1 MADINVLIQR
11 RNSINAKLASLQAK
25 RSGQLNQI
33 ESADAEVASLRAQRS
48 RQRAGGDEQGA
59 QFITGLIEQ
68 TEAKQDALN
77 AQLSQTG
84 AEIFAL
90 EQELAEVNRQI
101 NQVQQQ
107 QSAAKQ
113 STGET
118 VRQDQIGQAEA
129 ANPDKPTPPELK
141 ITNNGVGAT
150 TATNGRVGPAAAAV
164 PTNAE
169 KFTADSNEDI
179 GTDEPTRRAS
189 QTQQTPQSVA
199 APGGVR
205 PGTPSTSNTSF
216 TSTISA
222 ADDAR
227 PGGSGPQAANQP
239 GAAAAG
245 DDNTNGVRSTLN
257 RLFSGST
264 QPIIPKPNILDQYA
278 SYSYNISFYM
288 VTRDQYARMMT
299 SKQKNLA
306 GFQLL
311 MRSGGAGPAGTAADI
326 PELSRQ
332 ERDFVTQSDLIN
344 QSLQGLGRNQYFP
357 LDFYMDDL
365 RFVVVGSK
373 AAGGSYNIA
382 KQVDF
387 KIFEPNGISL
397 IPNLYRATQQM
408 VAAQGL
414 TVDRA
419 NYLNQ
424 IYLLVIRFYGYD
436 ENGTLVQA
444 GKTGPDST
452 GSDAFA
458 ISEKFIP
465 IRLRNIK
472 YKIAGK
478 VTEYEVSAVA
488 APVDINMGVRGVI
501 PTNFE
506 IPATTLKDLFAG
518 NGGAA
523 ASAGGTQAFL
533 EGEDQSAAETARLG
547 RSTSLAPGG
556 TPTPNS
562 AVTAGNSP
570 TQGTAP
576 SKANTAPSPKLVA
589 GVMTAMNQFQQQ
601 LVDKGVYQEKD
612 EYVMEF
618 TDNILAEATVQPPEN
633 TDKKSRPSP
642 PVENA
647 RDALLQRTQSVN
659 TAAKTT
665 AATAGMSLVQFIDQ
679 YTRSSSYITSQ
690 QTRIPK
696 TDAKGNTTYIVQPV
710 RAGQILAWYRIG
722 VQATPLKY
730 DPKRNDYAYRIT
742 YQLNPY
748 KINSLDSEFFPN
760 PPFQGVHKQYDY
772 WFTGQNTSILRYEQ
786 EINNQYFVTVNAGL
800 TPEQTFNET
809 TDVREYIKRVYQAR
823 SSESSQGIQGLAND
837 PAANAADYLFSPA
850 DFRSI
855 KMEIVGD
862 PAWIAQGELW
872 EGCGGLRFNYDPFLP
887 DGTIN
892 YDAQEQ
898 LFEVRFNMPQ
908 DYDLNTGLMD
918 LQRRAGDGTSA
929 SDRPDQPTQSNIYK
943 LRTIT
948 NKFSRGQF
956 TQEIEGVGIRFK
968 LPSEAQAESVN
979 QPTAASTDNS
989 AAARFRQGPDQSDA
1003 ESARLL
1009 RQNAAARTSGRTF
1022 AQRQQDASTS
1032 LQSARRQAFGDNTA
1046 SGFQRAPQLES
1057 PAAANQAPTS
1067 GGQPVGPASSAVAV
1081 ATQGGASG
1089 INVGQPVTV
1098 QAYLNNNTVA
1108 SVSSQGQI
1116 DALRQNGQLSG
1127 QAASATTDRLRLA
1140 QQAANSPT
1148 TNAPPQRIVKE
1159 R

>member
-1 MADINVLIQR
+1 MADLAALLVKKDQLIDRIANLTAAADNR
-11 RNSINAKLASLQAK
+11 RRALARAESDLKFTTDPARRGRLDRQISELESDVAAFE
-25 RSGQLNQI
+25 RDIPGLNQ
-33 ESADAEVASLRAQRS
+33 
-48 RQRAGGDEQGA
+48 
-59 QFITGLIEQ
+59 
-68 TEAKQDALN
+68 
-77 AQLSQTG
+77 QLTQ
-84 AEIFAL
+84 
-90 EQELAEVNRQI
+90 VNNQI
-101 NQVQQQ
+101 NQIQQQ
-107 QSAAKQ
+107 QAAAKQ
-113 STGET
+113 STGQT
-118 VRQDQIGQAEA
+118 VREDQVAQNQG
-129 ANPDKPTPPELK
+129 ANPAKPTASELK
-141 ITNNGVGAT
+141 S
-150 TATNGRVGPAAAAV
+150 TNGRVGPAAAAV

-169 KFTADSNEDI
+169 KFTPGANEDT
-179 GTDEPTRRAS
+179 GTSAPKRKAS

-205 PGTPSTSNTSF
+205 PG
-216 TSTISA
+216 A
-222 ADDAR
+222 
-227 PGGSGPQAANQP
+227 SGPQAANSP

-245 DDNTNGVRSTLN
+245 DDNTNGVQSTLN
-257 RLFSGST
+257 RLFSGAT
-264 QPIIPKPNILDQYA
+264 KAIVPEPNILDQYA
-278 SYSYNISFYM
+278 SYSYNLSFYM
-288 VTRDQYARMMT
+288 LSRDQYARMMT
-299 SKQKNLA
+299 TKKKNLA

-311 MRSGGAGPAGTAADI
+311 MQSGGAPVAGGSLRPVDPQELQQAADGVS
-326 PELSRQ
+326 PEIQQPS
-332 ERDFVTQSDLIN
+332 
-344 QSLQGLGRNQYFP
+344 LGRNQYFP

-365 RFVVVGSK
+365 RFVVLGTKGS
-373 AAGGSYNIA
+373 GGSYNIA

-408 VAAQGL
+408 IAMQGL

-444 GKTGPDST
+444 GKTGQDSL

-465 IRLRNIK
+465 IRLKNIK

-488 APVDINMGVRGVI
+488 APVDINLGVRGVI

-506 IPATTLKDLFAG
+506 IPAATLKDLFSG
-518 NGGAA
+518 NEQLTAA
-523 ASAGGTQAFL
+523 ARQPNQSDGGRQSQPDTTPQDTAPRTGTTFAQRQAA
-533 EGEDQSAAETARLG
+533 AAERVQAARREQLG
-547 RSTSLAPGG
+547 LTSTP
-556 TPTPNS
+556 

-570 TQGTAP
+570 TQSTAP
-576 SKANTAPSPKLVA
+576 SKANAAPSPKLVA
-589 GVMTAMNQFQQQ
+589 GVMTAMNEFQRQ
-601 LVDKGVYQEKD
+601 LVNDGVYEVAD

-647 RDALLQRTQSVN
+647 RDALLQRTQSVD

-696 TDAKGNTTYIVQPV
+696 TDAQGKTTYIVQPV

-748 KINSLDSEFFPN
+748 KINALDSEFFPN
-760 PPFQGVHKQYDY
+760 PPFQGVHKQYNY
-772 WFTGQNTSILRYEQ
+772 WFTGENTSILRYEQ
-786 EINNQYFVTVNAGL
+786 EINNQYFITVNAGL
-800 TPEQTFNET
+800 TPQQTFNET

-823 SSESSQGIQGLAND
+823 SAESSQGIQGLAND

-850 DFRSI
+850 DFKSI

-862 PAWIAQGELW
+862 PAWITQGEVW
-872 EGCGGLRFNYDPFLP
+872 EGCAGLRFNYEPFLP

-918 LQRRAGDGTSA
+918 IQRTAGNGTSV
-929 SDRPDQPTQSNIYK
+929 SDRPDEPTQSNIYK
-943 LRTIT
+943 MKTIT

-956 TQEIEGVGIRFK
+956 TQEIEGVGIRFQ

-979 QPTAASTDNS
+979 QPTPAPS
-989 AAARFRQGPDQSDA
+989 AAASRARQGPDQSDA

-1009 RQNAAARTSGRTF
+1009 RQNAAARTNGRTF
-1022 AQRQQDASTS
+1022 AQRQQDAATTM
-1032 LQSARRQAFGDNTA
+1032 QGARKQAFGDNTA

-1067 GGQPVGPASSAVAV
+1067 GGQPVGPASSSVAV
-1081 ATQGGASG
+1081 ASQGGASG
-1089 INVGQPVTV
+1089 TAVGQPV
-1098 QAYLNNNTVA
+1098 
-1108 SVSSQGQI
+1108 SVPVFTNRGVVNATSNEEIQGLFSQGRITAQE
-1116 DALRQNGQLSG
+1116 RN
-1127 QAASATTDRLRLA
+1127 QAAQGLSIKQR
-1140 QQAANSPT
+1140 AANSPT

>member
-1 MADINVLIQR
+1 MADLAALLVKKDQLIDRIANLTAAADNR
-11 RNSINAKLASLQAK
+11 RRALARAESDLKFTTDPARRGRLDRQISELESDVAAFE
-25 RSGQLNQI
+25 RDIPGLNQQ
-33 ESADAEVASLRAQRS
+33 LAQ
-48 RQRAGGDEQGA
+48 
-59 QFITGLIEQ
+59 
-68 TEAKQDALN
+68 
-77 AQLSQTG
+77 
-84 AEIFAL
+84 
-90 EQELAEVNRQI
+90 VNNQI
-101 NQVQQQ
+101 NQIQQQ
-107 QSAAKQ
+107 QAAAKQ
-113 STGET
+113 STGQT
-118 VRQDQIGQAEA
+118 VREDQVAQAEGANA
-129 ANPDKPTPPELK
+129 AKPTAPELK
-141 ITNNGVGAT
+141 S
-150 TATNGRVGPAAAAV
+150 TNGRVGPAAAAR

-169 KFTADSNEDI
+169 KFTPGANEDT
-179 GTDEPTRRAS
+179 GTAAPKRKAS

-205 PGTPSTSNTSF
+205 PGST
-216 TSTISA
+216 
-222 ADDAR
+222 
-227 PGGSGPQAANQP
+227 GPQAANTT

-245 DDNTNGVRSTLN
+245 DDNTNGVQSTLN
-257 RLFSGST
+257 RLFSGAT
-264 QPIIPKPNILDQYA
+264 QQIKPRPNILDQYA

-288 VTRDQYARMMT
+288 ITRDQYARMMT
-299 SKQKNLA
+299 TKKKNLA

-311 MRSGGAGPAGTAADI
+311 MQSGGAPVAGGSLRPVDPQEIQQAADGVS
-326 PELSRQ
+326 PEIQQPS
-332 ERDFVTQSDLIN
+332 
-344 QSLQGLGRNQYFP
+344 LGRNQYFP

-365 RFVVVGSK
+365 RFVVLGTKGS
-373 AAGGSYNIA
+373 GGSYNIA

-408 VAAQGL
+408 VAMQGL

-444 GKTGPDST
+444 GKTGPDSS
-452 GSDAFA
+452 GSDTFA

-465 IRLRNIK
+465 IRLKNIK

-506 IPATTLKDLFAG
+506 IPAATLKDLFAG
-518 NGGAA
+518 NEKLTAA
-523 ASAGGTQAFL
+523 ARQQGQSDGGRQSGSETAAQIDARLSSTYGIPPVGTDVEFDSALSAGTTAGTFGTTEEL
-533 EGEDQSAAETARLG
+533 NTALG
-547 RSTSLAPGG
+547 F
-556 TPTPNS
+556 TPT
-562 AVTAGNSP
+562 VVAGNSP
-570 TQGTAP
+570 TQSTAP
-576 SKANTAPSPKLVA
+576 SKANAAPSPKLVA
-589 GVMTAMNQFQQQ
+589 GVMTAMNQFQEQ
-601 LVDKGVYQEKD
+601 LVKDGVYQVAD

-618 TDNILAEATVQPPEN
+618 TDNILADATVQPPEN

-647 RDALLQRTQSVN
+647 RDALLQRTQSVD

-696 TDAKGNTTYIVQPV
+696 TDAQGKTTYIVQPV

-748 KINSLDSEFFPN
+748 KINALDSEFFPN

-772 WFTGQNTSILRYEQ
+772 WFTGENTSILRYEQ

-800 TPEQTFNET
+800 TPQQTFNET

-823 SSESSQGIQGLAND
+823 SAESSQGIQGLAND

-850 DFRSI
+850 DFKSI

-862 PAWIAQGELW
+862 PAWITQGEVW
-872 EGCGGLRFNYDPFLP
+872 EGCAGLRFNYEPFLP

-918 LQRRAGDGTSA
+918 IQRTAGNGTSS
-929 SDRPDQPTQSNIYK
+929 SDRPDEPTQSNIYK
-943 LRTIT
+943 MKTIT

-956 TQEIEGVGIRFK
+956 TQEIEGVGIRFQ
-968 LPSEAQAESVN
+968 LPSEAQSESVN
-979 QPTAASTDNS
+979 QPAPAPSATASRA
-989 AAARFRQGPDQSDA
+989 RQGPDQSDA
-1003 ESARLL
+1003 ETARLL
-1009 RQNAAARTSGRTF
+1009 RQNAAARTGGRTF
-1022 AQRQQDASTS
+1022 AQRQQDSATTM
-1032 LQSARRQAFGDNTA
+1032 QGARRQAFGDNTA

-1067 GGQPVGPASSAVAV
+1067 GGQPVGPASSSVAV
-1081 ATQGGASG
+1081 ASQGGASG
-1089 INVGQPVTV
+1089 TAVGQPV
-1098 QAYLNNNTVA
+1098 
-1108 SVSSQGQI
+1108 SVPVFTNRGVVNATSNEEIQGLFSQGRITAQE
-1116 DALRQNGQLSG
+1116 RS
-1127 QAASATTDRLRLA
+1127 QAAQGLA
-1140 QQAANSPT
+1140 IKQRAANSPT

>member
-1 MADINVLIQR
+1 MADLAALLVKKDQLIERITNLTAAVENR
-11 RNSINAKLASLQAK
+11 RRALARAESDLKFTTDPARRGRLDRQISELESDVAAFA
-25 RSGQLNQI
+25 RDIPGLNQQ
-33 ESADAEVASLRAQRS
+33 LAQ
-48 RQRAGGDEQGA
+48 
-59 QFITGLIEQ
+59 
-68 TEAKQDALN
+68 
-77 AQLSQTG
+77 
-84 AEIFAL
+84 
-90 EQELAEVNRQI
+90 VNNQI
-101 NQVQQQ
+101 NQIQQQ
-107 QSAAKQ
+107 QAAAKQ
-113 STGET
+113 STGQT
-118 VRQDQIGQAEA
+118 VREDQVAQNQG
-129 ANPDKPTPPELK
+129 ANPAKPTASELK
-141 ITNNGVGAT
+141 S
-150 TATNGRVGPAAAAV
+150 TNGRVGPAAAAG

-169 KFTADSNEDI
+169 KFTPGANEDT
-179 GTDEPTRRAS
+179 GTAAAKRKAS

-199 APGGVR
+199 APGG
-205 PGTPSTSNTSF
+205 
-216 TSTISA
+216 
-222 ADDAR
+222 AR
-227 PGGSGPQAANQP
+227 PGASGPQAANTA

-245 DDNTNGVRSTLN
+245 DDNTNGVQSTLN
-257 RLFSGST
+257 RLFSGAT
-264 QPIIPKPNILDQYA
+264 KAIVPEPNILDQYA
-278 SYSYNISFYM
+278 SYSYNLSFYM
-288 VTRDQYARMMT
+288 LSRDQYARMMT
-299 SKQKNLA
+299 TKKKNPA

-311 MRSGGAGPAGTAADI
+311 MQSGGAPVAGGSLRPVDPQELQQAADGVS
-326 PELSRQ
+326 PEIQQPS
-332 ERDFVTQSDLIN
+332 
-344 QSLQGLGRNQYFP
+344 LGRNQYFP
-357 LDFYMDDL
+357 LDFYIDDL
-365 RFVVVGSK
+365 RFVVLGTKGS
-373 AAGGSYNIA
+373 GGSYNIA

-408 VAAQGL
+408 VAMQGL

-444 GKTGPDST
+444 GKTGQDSL

-465 IRLRNIK
+465 IRLKNIK

-488 APVDINMGVRGVI
+488 APVDINLGVRGVI

-506 IPATTLKDLFAG
+506 IPAATLKDLFSG
-518 NGGAA
+518 NEQLTAA
-523 ASAGGTQAFL
+523 ARQPNQSDGGRQSQPDTTPQDTAPRTGTTFAQRQAA
-533 EGEDQSAAETARLG
+533 AAERVQAARREQLG
-547 RSTSLAPGG
+547 LTSTP
-556 TPTPNS
+556 

-570 TQGTAP
+570 TQSTAP
-576 SKANTAPSPKLVA
+576 SKANAAPSPKLVA
-589 GVMTAMNQFQQQ
+589 GVMTAMNEFQRQ
-601 LVDKGVYQEKD
+601 LVKDGVYEVAD

-647 RDALLQRTQSVN
+647 RDALLQRTQSVD

-696 TDAKGNTTYIVQPV
+696 TDAQGKTTYIVQPV

-748 KINSLDSEFFPN
+748 KINALDSEFFPN
-760 PPFQGVHKQYDY
+760 PPFQGVHKQYNY
-772 WFTGQNTSILRYEQ
+772 WFTGENTSILRYEQ
-786 EINNQYFVTVNAGL
+786 EINNQYFITVNAGL

-823 SSESSQGIQGLAND
+823 SAESSQGIQGLAND

-850 DFRSI
+850 DFKSI

-862 PAWIAQGELW
+862 PAWITQGEVW
-872 EGCGGLRFNYDPFLP
+872 EGCAGLRFNYEPFLP

-918 LQRRAGDGTSA
+918 IQRTAGNGTSV
-929 SDRPDQPTQSNIYK
+929 SDRPDEPTQSNIYK
-943 LRTIT
+943 MKTIT

-956 TQEIEGVGIRFK
+956 TQEIEGVGIRFQ
-968 LPSEAQAESVN
+968 LPSEAQSESVN
-979 QPTAASTDNS
+979 QPAPPPSATASRA
-989 AAARFRQGPDQSDA
+989 RQGPDQSDA

-1009 RQNAAARTSGRTF
+1009 RQNAAARTNGRTF
-1022 AQRQQDASTS
+1022 AQRQQDAATTM
-1032 LQSARRQAFGDNTA
+1032 QGARKQAFGDNTA
-1046 SGFQRAPQLES
+1046 SGFQRAPQLET

-1067 GGQPVGPASSAVAV
+1067 GGQPVGPASSSVAV
-1081 ATQGGASG
+1081 ASQGGASG
-1089 INVGQPVTV
+1089 TAVGQPV
-1098 QAYLNNNTVA
+1098 
-1108 SVSSQGQI
+1108 SVPVFTNRGVVNATSNEEIQGLFSQGRITAQE
-1116 DALRQNGQLSG
+1116 RN
-1127 QAASATTDRLRLA
+1127 QAAQGLSIKQR
-1140 QQAANSPT
+1140 AANSPT
-1148 TNAPPQRIVKE
+1148 TSSPPQRIVKE

>member
-1 MADINVLIQR
+1 MADLAALLVKKDQLID
-11 RNSINAKLASLQAK
+11 
-25 RSGQLNQI
+25 QI
-33 ESADAEVASLRAQRS
+33 ANLTAEKDSAQRALS
-48 RQRAGGDEQGA
+48 RAESDLQFTRDPAVRSSKEQQIQAARASISRANQ
-59 QFITGLIEQ
+59 
-68 TEAKQDALN
+68 
-77 AQLSQTG
+77 QLAPLT
-84 AEIFAL
+84 A
-90 EQELAEVNRQI
+90 ELAQTNQQI
-101 NQVQQQ
+101 NQLQQQ
-107 QSAAKQ
+107 QAAAKQ
-113 STGET
+113 STGQT
-118 VRQDQIGQAEA
+118 VREDQVAQAEG
-129 ANPDKPTPPELK
+129 ANPAKPTASELK
-141 ITNNGVGAT
+141 S
-150 TATNGRVGPAAAAV
+150 TNGRVGPATAAR
-164 PTNAE
+164 PSNAE
-169 KFTADSNEDI
+169 KFNAGVNEDV
-179 GTDEPTRRAS
+179 GTNSPKRRAS

-205 PGTPSTSNTSF
+205 PG
-216 TSTISA
+216 A
-222 ADDAR
+222 
-227 PGGSGPQAANQP
+227 SGPQAANSP

-245 DDNTNGVRSTLN
+245 DDNTNGVQSTLN
-257 RLFSGST
+257 RLFSGAT
-264 QPIIPKPNILDQYA
+264 QQIKPKPNILDQYS

-288 VTRDQYARMMT
+288 ITRDQYARMMT
-299 SKQKNLA
+299 TKKKNLA

-311 MRSGGAGPAGTAADI
+311 MQSGGAPVAGGSLRPVDPQEIQQAADGVS
-326 PELSRQ
+326 PEIQQPS
-332 ERDFVTQSDLIN
+332 
-344 QSLQGLGRNQYFP
+344 LGRNQYFP

-365 RFVVVGSK
+365 RFVVLGTKGS
-373 AAGGSYNIA
+373 GGSYNIA
-382 KQVDF
+382 KQIDF

-408 VAAQGL
+408 VAMQGL

-436 ENGTLVQA
+436 ENGTLVRA
-444 GKTGPDST
+444 GKTGPDSS

-465 IRLRNIK
+465 IRLKNIK

-506 IPATTLKDLFAG
+506 IPAATLKDLFAG
-518 NGGAA
+518 NEKLTAA
-523 ASAGGTQAFL
+523 ARQQGQSDGGRQSGSETAAQIDARLSSTYGIPPVGTDVEFDSALSAGTTAGTFGTTEEL
-533 EGEDQSAAETARLG
+533 NTALG
-547 RSTSLAPGG
+547 F
-556 TPTPNS
+556 TPT
-562 AVTAGNSP
+562 VVAGNSP
-570 TQGTAP
+570 TQSTAP
-576 SKANTAPSPKLVA
+576 SKANAAPSPKLVA
-589 GVMTAMNQFQQQ
+589 GVMTAMNQFQEQ
-601 LVDKGVYQEKD
+601 LVKDGVYQEKD

-618 TDNILAEATVQPPEN
+618 TDNILADATVQPPEN

-647 RDALLQRTQSVN
+647 RDALLQRTQSVD

-696 TDAKGNTTYIVQPV
+696 TDAQGKTTYIVQPV

-748 KINSLDSEFFPN
+748 KINALDSEFFPN

-772 WFTGQNTSILRYEQ
+772 WFTGENTSILRYEQ
-786 EINNQYFVTVNAGL
+786 EINNQYFVTINAGL
-800 TPEQTFNET
+800 TPQQVFNET

-823 SSESSQGIQGLAND
+823 SAESSQGIQGLAND

-850 DFRSI
+850 DFKSI

-862 PAWIAQGELW
+862 PAWIAQGEVW
-872 EGCGGLRFNYDPFLP
+872 EGCAGLRFNYEPFLP

-918 LQRRAGDGTSA
+918 IQRTAGNGTSV
-929 SDRPDQPTQSNIYK
+929 SDRPDEPTQSNIYK

-956 TQEIEGVGIRFK
+956 TQEIEGVGIRFQ
-968 LPSEAQAESVN
+968 LPSEVQAESVN
-979 QPTAASTDNS
+979 QSALAPTATASR
-989 AAARFRQGPDQSDA
+989 ARQGPDQSDA

-1009 RQNAAARTSGRTF
+1009 RQNAAARNGGRTF
-1022 AQRQQDASTS
+1022 AQRQQDAATTM
-1032 LQSARRQAFGDNTA
+1032 QGARKQAFGDNTA
-1046 SGFQRAPQLES
+1046 SGFQRAPQLET
-1057 PAAANQAPTS
+1057 PAAANRPPTS
-1067 GGQPVGPASSAVAV
+1067 GGQPVGAASSAAAV
-1081 ATQGGASG
+1081 ASQGGASG
-1089 INVGQPVTV
+1089 TAVGQPV
-1098 QAYLNNNTVA
+1098 
-1108 SVSSQGQI
+1108 SVPVFTNRGVVNATSNEEIQGLFNQGRI
-1116 DALRQNGQLSG
+1116 TAQERS
-1127 QAASATTDRLRLA
+1127 QAAQGLSIKQR
-1140 QQAANSPT
+1140 AANSPT
-1148 TNAPPQRIVKE
+1148 TNTAPQRIVKE

>member
-1 MADINVLIQR
+1 MAD
-11 RNSINAKLASLQAK
+11 LAALLVKKDQ
-25 RSGQLNQI
+25 
-33 ESADAEVASLRAQRS
+33 
-48 RQRAGGDEQGA
+48 
-59 QFITGLIEQ
+59 LIEQ
-68 TEAKQDALN
+68 IANLTAEKDSAQRALSR
-77 AQLSQTG
+77 AESDLLFTRDPAARSSKEQQIQASRTIIARADQQLAPLNS
-84 AEIFAL
+84 
-90 EQELAEVNRQI
+90 ELAQTNQQI
-101 NQVQQQ
+101 QQIQQQ
-107 QSAAKQ
+107 QAAAKQ

-118 VRQDQIGQAEA
+118 VREDQVGQAEA
-129 ANPDKPTPPELK
+129 ANPARPTASELK
-141 ITNNGVGAT
+141 S
-150 TATNGRVGPAAAAV
+150 TNGRVGPAAAAV

-169 KFTADSNEDI
+169 KFIPGTNEDT
-179 GTDEPTRRAS
+179 GTAAPKRKTS

-205 PGTPSTSNTSF
+205 PGT
-216 TSTISA
+216 
-222 ADDAR
+222 
-227 PGGSGPQAANQP
+227 SGPQAANSP

-245 DDNTNGVRSTLN
+245 DDNTNGVQSTLN
-257 RLFSGST
+257 RLFSGAT
-264 QPIIPKPNILDQYA
+264 QEIKPKPNILDQYS

-299 SKQKNLA
+299 TKKKNLA

-311 MRSGGAGPAGTAADI
+311 MQSGGAGPAGTAADI

-357 LDFYMDDL
+357 LDFYIDDL
-365 RFVVVGSK
+365 RFVVLGTKGS
-373 AAGGSYNIA
+373 GGSYNIA

-414 TVDRA
+414 TMDRA

-444 GKTGPDST
+444 GKTGPDSM
-452 GSDAFA
+452 GSDTFA

-506 IPATTLKDLFAG
+506 IPAATLKDLFAG
-518 NGGAA
+518 NEKLT
-523 ASAGGTQAFL
+523 ASARQQGQSDGGR
-533 EGEDQSAAETARLG
+533 QSGPETAAQIDARLS
-547 RSTSLAPGG
+547 STYGIPPVVTDVEFDSALSAGTTAELNTAPSF
-556 TPTPNS
+556 TPT
-562 AVTAGNSP
+562 VVAGNSP
-570 TQGTAP
+570 TQSTAP
-576 SKANTAPSPKLVA
+576 SKANAAPSPKLVA
-589 GVMTAMNQFQQQ
+589 GVMTAMNEFQKQ
-601 LVDKGVYQEKD
+601 LVKDGVYEVED

-618 TDNILAEATVQPPEN
+618 TDNILADATVQPPEN

-647 RDALLQRTQSVN
+647 RDALLQRTQSVD

-665 AATAGMSLVQFIDQ
+665 AATAGMSLMQFIDQ

-696 TDAKGNTTYIVQPV
+696 TDAQGKTTYIVQPA

-772 WFTGQNTSILRYEQ
+772 WFTGENTSILRYEQ

-800 TPEQTFNET
+800 TPQQTFNET

-823 SSESSQGIQGLAND
+823 SAESSQGIQGLAND

-850 DFRSI
+850 DFKSI

-862 PAWIAQGELW
+862 PAWITQGEVW
-872 EGCGGLRFNYDPFLP
+872 EGCAGLRFNYEPFLP

-908 DYDLNTGLMD
+908 DYDLTTGLMD
-918 LQRRAGDGTSA
+918 IQRTAGNGTSV
-929 SDRPDQPTQSNIYK
+929 SDRPDEPTQSNIYK
-943 LRTIT
+943 MKTIT

-956 TQEIEGVGIRFK
+956 TQEIEGVGIRFQ
-968 LPSEAQAESVN
+968 LPSEAQSESVN
-979 QPTAASTDNS
+979 QPAPAPSATASRA
-989 AAARFRQGPDQSDA
+989 RQGPDQSDA

-1009 RQNAAARTSGRTF
+1009 RQNAAARTNGRTF
-1022 AQRQQDASTS
+1022 AQRQQDAATTM
-1032 LQSARRQAFGDNTA
+1032 QGARRQAFGDNTA
-1046 SGFQRAPQLES
+1046 SGFQRAPQLET

-1067 GGQPVGPASSAVAV
+1067 GGQPVGPASSAAAV
-1081 ATQGGASG
+1081 ASQGGASG
-1089 INVGQPVTV
+1089 TAVGQPVAV
-1098 QAYLNNNTVA
+1098 QAYLNNNTT
-1108 SVSSQGQI
+1108 VSITNQGQI
-1116 DALRQNGQLSG
+1116 TALRQNGQLSG
-1127 QAASATTDRLRLA
+1127 QAASAASDRLRLA

>member
-1 MADINVLIQR
+1 MADLAALLVKKDQLIDRIANLTASVENR
-11 RNSINAKLASLQAK
+11 RRALARAESDLRFTTDPARRGRLEAQISELESDVAAFA
-25 RSGQLNQI
+25 RDIPGLNQQ
-33 ESADAEVASLRAQRS
+33 L
-48 RQRAGGDEQGA
+48 
-59 QFITGLIEQ
+59 
-68 TEAKQDALN
+68 EA
-77 AQLSQTG
+77 
-84 AEIFAL
+84 
-90 EQELAEVNRQI
+90 VNNQI
-101 NQVQQQ
+101 NQIQQQ
-107 QSAAKQ
+107 QAAAKQ
-113 STGET
+113 STGQT
-118 VRQDQIGQAEA
+118 VREDQVAQAEA
-129 ANPDKPTPPELK
+129 ANPAKPTASELK
-141 ITNNGVGAT
+141 S
-150 TATNGRVGPAAAAV
+150 TNGRVGPAAAAR

-169 KFTADSNEDI
+169 KFTPGANEDT
-179 GTDEPTRRAS
+179 GTSAPKRKAS

-199 APGGVR
+199 APGG
-205 PGTPSTSNTSF
+205 
-216 TSTISA
+216 
-222 ADDAR
+222 AR
-227 PGGSGPQAANQP
+227 PGASGPQAANSP

-245 DDNTNGVRSTLN
+245 DDNTNGVQSTLN
-257 RLFSGST
+257 RLFSGAR
-264 QPIIPKPNILDQYA
+264 QEIKPKPNILDQYS
-278 SYSYNISFYM
+278 SYSYNLSFYM
-288 VTRDQYARMMT
+288 LSRDQYARMMT
-299 SKQKNLA
+299 TKKKNLA

-311 MRSGGAGPAGTAADI
+311 MQSGGAPVAGGSLRPVDPQEIQQAADGVS
-326 PELSRQ
+326 PEIQQPS
-332 ERDFVTQSDLIN
+332 
-344 QSLQGLGRNQYFP
+344 LGRNQYFP

-365 RFVVVGSK
+365 RFVVLGTKGS
-373 AAGGSYNIA
+373 GGSYNIA

-408 VAAQGL
+408 VAMQGL

-444 GKTGPDST
+444 GKTGPDSS

-465 IRLRNIK
+465 IRLKNIK

-506 IPATTLKDLFAG
+506 IPAATLKDLFAG
-518 NGGAA
+518 NEKLTAA
-523 ASAGGTQAFL
+523 ARQQGQSDGGRQSRSETAAQIDTRLSSTYGIPPVGTDVEFENSLSAGTTAGTFGTTEEL
-533 EGEDQSAAETARLG
+533 NTALG
-547 RSTSLAPGG
+547 F
-556 TPTPNS
+556 TPT
-562 AVTAGNSP
+562 VVAGNSP
-570 TQGTAP
+570 TQSTAP
-576 SKANTAPSPKLVA
+576 SKANAAPSPKLVA
-589 GVMTAMNQFQQQ
+589 GVMTAMNEFQAQ
-601 LVDKGVYQEKD
+601 LVKDGVYQEKD

-618 TDNILAEATVQPPEN
+618 TDNILADATVQPPEN

-647 RDALLQRTQSVN
+647 RDALLQRTQSVD

-696 TDAKGNTTYIVQPV
+696 TDAKGNTTYIVQPA

-730 DPKRNDYAYRIT
+730 DPKRNDFAYRIT

-748 KINSLDSEFFPN
+748 KINALDSEFFPN

-772 WFTGQNTSILRYEQ
+772 WFTGENTSILRYEQ

-800 TPEQTFNET
+800 TPQQTFNET

-823 SSESSQGIQGLAND
+823 SAESSQGIQGLAND

-850 DFRSI
+850 DFKSI

-862 PAWIAQGELW
+862 PAWIAQGEVW
-872 EGCGGLRFNYDPFLP
+872 EGCAGLRFNYEPFLP

-918 LQRRAGDGTSA
+918 IQRTAGNGTSV
-929 SDRPDQPTQSNIYK
+929 SDRPDEPTQSNIYK
-943 LRTIT
+943 MKTIT

-956 TQEIEGVGIRFK
+956 TQEIEGVGIRFQ
-968 LPSEAQAESVN
+968 LPSEVQAESVN
-979 QPTAASTDNS
+979 QPAPAPS
-989 AAARFRQGPDQSDA
+989 ATAARFRQGPDQSDA

-1009 RQNAAARTSGRTF
+1009 RQNAAARTNGRTF
-1022 AQRQQDASTS
+1022 AQRQQDAATTM
-1032 LQSARRQAFGDNTA
+1032 QGARKQAFGDNTA
-1046 SGFQRAPQLES
+1046 SGFQRAPQLET

-1067 GGQPVGPASSAVAV
+1067 GGQPVGPASSAAAV
-1081 ATQGGASG
+1081 ASQGGASG
-1089 INVGQPVTV
+1089 TAVGQPV
-1098 QAYLNNNTVA
+1098 
-1108 SVSSQGQI
+1108 SVPVFTNRGVVNATSNEEIQGLFSQGRITAQE
-1116 DALRQNGQLSG
+1116 RN
-1127 QAASATTDRLRLA
+1127 QAAQGLSIKQR
-1140 QQAANSPT
+1140 AANSPT
-1148 TNAPPQRIVKE
+1148 TNTPPQRIVKE